1 MISRLPLA
9 ALIIA
14 SLFWGTAVSVTKYA
28 LRGFGPITLLT
39 ISLVAG
45 TAMLWTIVILRG
57 HRPAPPW
64 RQVVLLGL
72 FEPALAYAGD
82 LLGLARTSAANGAL
96 LSGLESVF
104 IVLLAAVFLRE
115 RITGRITVAVVL
127 AVTGVMALEGTG
139 SFSGAGLGD
148 LLVLAGVLSAAA
160 YTIVARKMGD
170 EFDPLTVTAC
180 QFATATILVLPAA
193 AFVWATH
200 VETAPSHVPA
210 RFWLA
215 AILVGVIG
223 YAASFLL
230 YNYAIARVRAAPASI
245 IVNLIPVFGLASAV
259 CWLGDSLTPGRILG
273 AILIG
278 LSVTIF
284 TAIELG
290 EVRRAAKTRERGAVR
305 PPAGRVERRVER
317 VFMVGPS

>member
-1 MISRLPLA
+1 MSRLPLA

-28 LRGFGPITLLT
+28 LRGFGPITLLAV
-39 ISLVAG
+39 SLIG
-45 TAMLWTIVILRG
+45 EPGLLWPVGIRRG
-57 HRPAPPW
+57 PPPPPPW
-64 RQVVLLGL
+64 RRAVLLGL

-127 AVTGVMALEGTG
+127 ALAGVMALERTG

-160 YTIVARKMGD
+160 YTIVARGMGD
-170 EFDPLTVTAC
+170 ETDPLTVTAY

-193 AFVWATH
+193 TFVWASH
-200 VETAPSHVPA
+200 AETEPSHVAA
-210 RFWLA
+210 RFWFA
-215 AILVGVIG
+215 
-223 YAASFLL
+223 
-230 YNYAIARVRAAPASI
+230 
-245 IVNLIPVFGLASAV
+245 
-259 CWLGDSLTPGRILG
+259 
-273 AILIG
+273 
-278 LSVTIF
+278 
-284 TAIELG
+284 
-290 EVRRAAKTRERGAVR
+290 
-305 PPAGRVERRVER
+305 
-317 VFMVGPS
+317 